1 MDGKTPRWVDILAM
15 ARRAEEVGFDS
26 VWVSDHLMFRIR
38 SRLGPSWRLGPWE
51 CWSMIAALAASTT
64 RAEVGTLVLCTGF
77 RNPAL
82 LAKMADTVD
91 EISGGRLILG
101 LGAGYHEPEYRAFGY
116 PYDRRVSRFEEAL
129 TITATLLRKGKIDF
143 QGKYYQVRDCEL
155 RPRGPRPA
163 GPPIMVG
170 TMGERML
177 RLTAKQADLWNAWL
191 IYGDSRPDQLPS
203 LRAKVDAACA
213 EVGRDPATLG
223 RTTAIAAVPPGQS
236 TRMTDWL
243 QKLALR
249 AAGIDPIPLAG
260 TAEALAEGI
269 RDFARQGI
277 SHVQVFLQPN
287 SLAAIESFAPVLQ
300 LLDRPSASQLPL
312 RL

>member
-1 MDGKTPRWVDILAM
+1 
-15 ARRAEEVGFDS
+15 
-26 VWVSDHLMFRIR
+26 
-38 SRLGPSWRLGPWE
+38 
-51 CWSMIAALAASTT
+51 MIAALAASTT